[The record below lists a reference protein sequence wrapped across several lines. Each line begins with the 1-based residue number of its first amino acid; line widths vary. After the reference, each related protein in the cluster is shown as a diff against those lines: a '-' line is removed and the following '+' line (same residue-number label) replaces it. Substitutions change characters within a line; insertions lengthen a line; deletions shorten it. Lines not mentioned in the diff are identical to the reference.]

1 MGWAVGSVVSYLS
14 PEVLVP
20 PDHPLR
26 AIKRLTDAAL
36 DRLCEDF
43 GALSA
48 TTGRPSVPPE
58 KFAAGL
64 IAAGISQRAVGAA
77 VDAADRLQYAGS
89 LAWRWMRR
97 CGT

>member
-1 MGWAVGSVVSYLS
+1 M
-14 PEVLVP
+14 P

-48 TTGRPSVPPE
+48 TAGRPSVPPE
-58 KFAAGL
+58 KLLRALLLQAFLSVRSERLLMQQIAYNMLVRWLGHGCAGVGRDGVHQEPRSAAG
-64 IAAGISQRAVGAA
+64 R
-77 VDAADRLQYAGS
+77 
-89 LAWRWMRR
+89 
-97 CGT
+97 